1 MLFHRRVDA
10 GWYCQNQPT
19 PATDAINSCWTT
31 TGNWSADPDRFNGT
45 LRPVSDAAHAAKLKL
60 LVWFEPERVSEANT
74 QVYNTASKH
83 GWLKHSLFNYA
94 IPAARKWMTTLLN
107 RTIVEYGIDIYR
119 QDANL
124 GYYYACWSADEAD
137 DRRGMT
143 EAGHVEGSYAMM
155 DELRASH
162 PELMMDTCA
171 SGGRRIEIETLRRMA
186 PLHRTDWEPSLSYSP
201 AQAHNYGLSLWVPV
215 RRVKAL
221 FFCACRSFS
230 LMSPHLSCY
239 TTGIQNSA
247 IPFAY
252 RHKPS
257 FMCSLGACGRSTLIH
272 RSNPLTLAEH

>member
-1 MLFHRRVDA
+1 M
-10 GWYCQNQPT
+10 
-19 PATDAINSCWTT
+19 
-31 TGNWSADPDRFNGT
+31 
-45 LRPVSDAAHAAKLKL
+45 KL

-83 GWLKHSLFNYA
+83 GWLKYSLFNYA

-186 PLHRTDWEPSLSYSP
+186 PLHRTDWEPSPSYSP

-215 RRVKAL
+215 HGPSGTPTDLQSMNTTAFL
-221 FFCACRSFS
+221 STFS
-230 LMSPHLSCY
+230 SADTFDHGVAEGSWGNASARFWPAFLATFLLRTISLSSYPSPFYAFPINRQLS
-239 TTGIQNSA
+239 
-247 IPFAY
+247 
-252 RHKPS
+252 H
-257 FMCSLGACGRSTLIH
+257 
-272 RSNPLTLAEH
+272 